1 MTGVLAPVRRLLPD
15 RATVPPATQRMPT
28 RAREIAVHTVG
39 VVLLL
44 LAWEAAARA
53 GLANGFVIGPIDAV
67 GAVIDPATLGRS
79 MRAAGVTFGA
89 AATGLL
95 IGGLLAAVSA
105 LVAHHVRFLRRV
117 VDQIA
122 ALANSA
128 PWVAIGPVV
137 LVVAGRDAGPVAIA
151 ALAVYFPIFVAVS
164 VGLASSEGTL
174 RELFLSSGASR
185 LSTGVFLTV
194 PRALPSIVEGL
205 KIAAPAAIAGTIYG
219 EWYGSTAG
227 LGILL
232 ISGMQ
237 AGNVTLLWSA
247 SILAAAGGLLSY
259 GIAGAA
265 HALLRRRYGAS
276 IGLPPS
282 PAESWRRR
290 ASRGAIEVV
299 VLALL
304 LIGAWQTWITV
315 GGISPL
321 VAPPPLAVLGDLV
334 ARPLDYLA
342 LIGQTC
348 TTAALALLLGSVV
361 GMSLAALA
369 RVSSFAQG
377 IVVPAMVLLTATPL
391 IAMFPLLARLLGY
404 GGGTVVV
411 IASVLVVL
419 PIFVYTRSGLGA
431 AAESHLDLG
440 RSWGA
445 SRASIL
451 RWVVLPSALPH
462 ISTGIRIAASS
473 AIIATVVGESLIG
486 TTGLGVDF
494 TYQYRLFNMAPAFG
508 SAVLIVVLS
517 LLVFTVFGGIDRL
530 VHRRW
535 GSTRPEGAS
544 S

>member
-1 MTGVLAPVRRLLPD
+1 MTGALAPVRRLLPH
-15 RATVPPATQRMPT
+15 RALAVAAPSPRVRT
-28 RAREIAVHTVG
+28 IAVHALG

-44 LAWEAAARA
+44 AAWELAARV
-53 GLANGFVIGPIDAV
+53 GLADGFVIGPADAV
-67 GAVIDPATLGRS
+67 AAVFDPDTVGRS
-79 MRAAGVTFGA
+79 MRAASVTFGA

-95 IGGLLAAVSA
+95 IGGLLAAASA
-105 LVAHHVRFLRRV
+105 LVAHQVRPLRRV

-137 LVVAGRDAGPVAIA
+137 LVVAGRDSGPVAIA

-164 VGLASSEGTL
+164 VGLSSSEGAL
-174 RELFLSSGASR
+174 RELFASTGASR
-185 LSTGVFLTV
+185 PLTATFLTI
-194 PRALPSIVEGL
+194 PRALPSVVEGL

-219 EWYGSTAG
+219 EWYGSTTG

-247 SILAAAGGLLSY
+247 SLLAAAGGLLSY
-259 GIAGAA
+259 GVAGAA

-276 IGLPPS
+276 IGLPPA

-290 ASRGAIEVV
+290 ATRTAIEVV
-299 VLALL
+299 VLTLVL
-304 LIGAWQTWITV
+304 VGIWQTWITV
-315 GGISPL
+315 AHISPL
-321 VAPPPLAVLGDLV
+321 VVPQPLAVLGDLV
-334 ARPLDYLA
+334 ARPLDYLT
-342 LIGQTC
+342 LVGQTC
-348 TTAALALLLGSVV
+348 ATAALALLLGSAV

-369 RVSSFAQG
+369 RVSTFAQG
-377 IVVPAMVLLTATPL
+377 IVVPGMVLLTATPL
-391 IAMFPLLARLLGY
+391 LAMFPLLARLLGY

-419 PIFVYTRSGLGA
+419 PIFVYTRSGLEA
-431 AAESHLDLG
+431 AAPAHLDLA
-440 RSWGA
+440 RSWGS
-445 SRASIL
+445 SRASVL

-508 SAVLIVVLS
+508 SAVLIIVLS

-535 GSTRPEGAS
+535 GQPRPSGDS
-544 S
+544 

>member
-1 MTGVLAPVRRLLPD
+1 VTGVLAPVRRLLPSPS
-15 RATVPPATQRMPT
+15 ASAPSVSW
-28 RAREIAVHTVG
+28 ARVRLFGVHALG
-39 VVLLL
+39 VVLLIA
-44 LAWEAAARA
+44 AWEVAARA
-53 GLANGFVIGPIDAV
+53 GLANGFVLGPADAV
-67 GAVIDPATLGRS
+67 AAVLDPATLPRS
-79 MRAAGVTFGA
+79 LRAASVTFGA

-105 LVAHHVRFLRRV
+105 LVAHQVRPLRRV

-137 LVVAGRDAGPVAIA
+137 LVVAGRDSGPVAIA

-164 VGLASSEGTL
+164 VGLASSEGSL
-174 RELFLSSGASR
+174 RELFLSTGASR
-185 LSTGVFLTV
+185 RRTVAYLTL

-219 EWYGSTAG
+219 EWYGSTTG

-247 SILAAAGGLLSY
+247 SLLAAAGGLLSY
-259 GIAGAA
+259 GVAGAA
-265 HALLRRRYGAS
+265 HALLRRRYGAA
-276 IGLPPS
+276 IGLPPA
-282 PAESWRRR
+282 PVETWRRR
-290 ASRGAIEVV
+290 VARTAVEVV
-299 VLALL
+299 VLTALFV
-304 LIGAWQTWITV
+304 GVWQTWITV
-315 GGISPL
+315 AGISPL
-321 VAPPPLAVLGDLV
+321 VAPQPLTVWNDLV

-342 LIGQTC
+342 LVGQTL
-348 TTAALALLLGSVV
+348 TTAALALLLGTAV
-361 GMSLAALA
+361 GMALAALA

-377 IVVPAMVLLTATPL
+377 IVVPGMVLLTATPL
-391 IAMFPLLARLLGY
+391 VAMFPLLARLLGY

-411 IASVLVVL
+411 IAAVLVVL

-431 AAESHLDLG
+431 ATEAHLDLA

-445 SRASIL
+445 SRAAVL

-535 GSTRPEGAS
+535 GQPRPSGES
-544 S
+544 

>member
-1 MTGVLAPVRRLLPD
+1 MTGAVAPAGRFAV
-15 RATVPPATQRMPT
+15 
-28 RAREIAVHTVG
+28 RARERRTAAASPSRSRAIAVHALG
-39 VVLLL
+39 VVLLVA
-44 LAWEAAARA
+44 AWELAARL
-53 GLANGFVIGPIDAV
+53 GLADGFVLGPVEAL
-67 GAVIDPATLGRS
+67 GAVLDPAGADRLR
-79 MRAAGVTFGA
+79 RAATVTFSA
-89 AATGLL
+89 AGTGLL
-95 IGGLLAAVSA
+95 VGGGLAAASA
-105 LVAHHVRFLRRV
+105 LVAHQVRPLRRV

-151 ALAVYFPIFVAVS
+151 SIAVYFPIFVAVS
-164 VGLASSEGTL
+164 VGLASSEGAL
-174 RELFLSSGASR
+174 RELFASTGASR
-185 LSTGVFLTV
+185 PLTAAYLTV

-219 EWYGSTAG
+219 EWYGATSG

-232 ISGMQ
+232 ISAMQ

-247 SILAAAGGLLSY
+247 SLVAAAGGLLAY
-259 GIAGAA
+259 GVAGLGQS
-265 HALLRRRYGAS
+265 LLRRRYGSA

-282 PAESWRRR
+282 PAERWRRR
-290 ASRGAIEVV
+290 VVRTAVEVAA
-299 VLALL
+299 LALL
-304 LIGAWQTWITV
+304 VVGAWQAWITL

-321 VAPPPLAVLGDLV
+321 VAPAPLTVLGDLL

-342 LIGQTC
+342 LVGQSC
-348 TTAALALLLGSVV
+348 ATAALALLLGSTV

-369 RVSSFAQG
+369 RVSRVAEG
-377 IVVPAMVLLTATPL
+377 VVVPGMVLLTATPL
-391 IAMFPLLARLLGY
+391 VAMFPLLARLLGY

-419 PIFVYTRSGLGA
+419 PIFVYTRSGLA
-431 AAESHLDLG
+431 AASPAHLDLA

-445 SRASIL
+445 GRGEIL

-462 ISTGIRIAASS
+462 ISTGVRIAASS

-486 TTGLGVDF
+486 STGLGVDF

-508 SAVLIVVLS
+508 SAVLIIVLS
-517 LLVFTVFGGIDRL
+517 LAVFTAFGAIDRL

-535 GSTRPEGAS
+535 GQPHREGES

>member
-1 MTGVLAPVRRLLPD
+1 MTGALAPVRRLIPRRD
-15 RATVPPATQRMPT
+15 VAIASPSPRVRTVT
-28 RAREIAVHTVG
+28 VHALG

-44 LAWEAAARA
+44 LAWEVAARV
-53 GLANGFVIGPIDAV
+53 GLADGFVIGPGDAV
-67 GAVIDPATLGRS
+67 AAVLDPATIGRS
-79 MRAAGVTFGA
+79 MRAASVTFGA

-95 IGGLLAAVSA
+95 IGGLLAAASA
-105 LVAHHVRFLRRV
+105 LVAHQVRPLRRV

-137 LVVAGRDAGPVAIA
+137 LVVAGRDSGPVAIA

-164 VGLASSEGTL
+164 VGLSSSEGAL
-174 RELFLSSGASR
+174 RELFASTGASR
-185 LSTGVFLTV
+185 PLTAAFLTI
-194 PRALPSIVEGL
+194 PRALPSVVEGL

-219 EWYGSTAG
+219 EWYGSTSG

-259 GIAGAA
+259 GVAGLA

-276 IGLPPS
+276 IGLPPA
-282 PAESWRRR
+282 PVETWRRR
-290 ASRGAIEVV
+290 AARTAIEVV
-299 VLALL
+299 VLTLL
-304 LIGAWQTWITV
+304 LVGIWQTWITV
-315 GGISPL
+315 AKISPL
-321 VAPPPLAVLGDLV
+321 VAPQPLAVLGDLV
-334 ARPLDYLA
+334 ARPLDYLE
-342 LIGQTC
+342 LVGQTC
-348 TTAALALLLGSVV
+348 ATAALALLLGSAV
-361 GMSLAALA
+361 GMLLAGLA

-377 IVVPAMVLLTATPL
+377 IVVPGMVLLTATPL

-419 PIFVYTRSGLGA
+419 PIFVYTRSGLEA
-431 AAESHLDLG
+431 ASPAHLDLA
-440 RSWGA
+440 RSWGS
-445 SRASIL
+445 SRASVL
-451 RWVVLPSALPH
+451 RWIVLPSALPH

-517 LLVFTVFGGIDRL
+517 LLVFTVFGALDRL

-535 GSTRPEGAS
+535 GSTRPEGVS

>member
-1 MTGVLAPVRRLLPD
+1 MTGVLAPVRRLIP
-15 RATVPPATQRMPT
+15 RREVATAPVRLS
-28 RAREIAVHTVG
+28 ARGRTIGVHALG

-53 GLANGFVIGPIDAV
+53 GLANGFVLGPGDAV
-67 GAVIDPATLGRS
+67 AAVFDPQTLGRS
-79 MRAAGVTFGA
+79 MRAASVTFGA

-95 IGGLLAAVSA
+95 IGGLLAAISA
-105 LVAHHVRFLRRV
+105 LVAHQVRPLRRV

-137 LVVAGRDAGPVAIA
+137 LVVAGRDSGPVAIA

-164 VGLASSEGTL
+164 VGLASSEGAL
-174 RELFLSSGASR
+174 SELFLSTGASR
-185 LSTGVFLTV
+185 VSTAAFLTL

-219 EWYGSTAG
+219 EWYGSTTG

-237 AGNVTLLWSA
+237 GGNVTLLWSA
-247 SILAAAGGLLSY
+247 SILAATGGLLSY
-259 GIAGAA
+259 GVAGAA

-282 PAESWRRR
+282 PAEPWRRR
-290 ASRGAIEVV
+290 AARTAIEVV
-299 VLALL
+299 VLTVALVG
-304 LIGAWQTWITV
+304 IWQAWITV

-321 VAPPPLAVLGDLV
+321 VAPPPLTVFGDLTL
-334 ARPLDYLA
+334 RPLDYLA

-348 TTAALALLLGSVV
+348 ATAALALLLGAIV

-377 IVVPAMVLLTATPL
+377 IVVPGMVLLTATPL
-391 IAMFPLLARLLGY
+391 VAMFPLLARLLGY

-431 AAESHLDLG
+431 SSESHLDLA

-445 SRASIL
+445 SRSSML

-517 LLVFTVFGGIDRL
+517 LLVFTVFGAIDRL

-535 GSTRPEGAS
+535 GQHRPEGAS